1 MLLFGKARLSRFPD
15 AWIQAGRFAGTDR
28 RRVLDSAEI
37 RTCLPI
43 AVADAIAFVHKH
55 STREAV
61 IGKVK
66 RADRWTIPS
75 VAIREAVINAFVHAD
90 YSQHGAPIRIALFDD
105 RLEIENPGMLP
116 FGLTLDDIRRGVSK
130 LRNRVI
136 GRVFQEI
143 GLIEQW
149 GSGLQRMTAACRDEG
164 LADPKLEE
172 LGTHFRVT
180 LSAIQ
185 TRTPY
190 LDPRDKSI
198 LTMLKNAGDDGLGTA
213 EIARRLSRPPL
224 PPNGLGS
231 SFQETPLP
239 LTNFTPK
246 THGFHF
252 ANDFVT
258 HIIGDLKTT
267 GLCGGMVFASLD
279 YYYVGLPIPT
289 HAPAEGSRLRKYIF
303 KRMMHSVERNAL
315 QWANIIANPVF
326 NPKRFTKRHLDAGRP
341 VPLGLVGS
349 LKIGNAGSGNHQ
361 VVCCG
366 YSLSPGG
373 YSITLNIYD
382 NNSPDKDI
390 TLTTD
395 SRNPVNITYTGYG
408 DWFAFFMA
416 KYKAQQP
423 DYIDLALTE
432 GIQLDLNGPARFQVC
447 GRPMG
452 AHYRVRNCGEY
463 PARLSRLVMKMRD
476 PSGDESIFAVNDVT
490 TIAPSSEASVGKD
503 LATFPDESGGYDL
516 RAEYISADGTP
527 IRIPA
532 HAPGTD
538 NDVPF
543 SAVPP
548 GTRPRTIVPGL
559 VHA

>member
-1 MLLFGKARLSRFPD
+1 M
-15 AWIQAGRFAGTDR
+15 
-28 RRVLDSAEI
+28 
-37 RTCLPI
+37 
-43 AVADAIAFVHKH
+43 
-55 STREAV
+55 
-61 IGKVK
+61 
-66 RADRWTIPS
+66 
-75 VAIREAVINAFVHAD
+75 
-90 YSQHGAPIRIALFDD
+90 
-105 RLEIENPGMLP
+105 
-116 FGLTLDDIRRGVSK
+116 
-130 LRNRVI
+130 
-136 GRVFQEI
+136 
-143 GLIEQW
+143 
-149 GSGLQRMTAACRDEG
+149 
-164 LADPKLEE
+164 
-172 LGTHFRVT
+172 
-180 LSAIQ
+180 
-185 TRTPY
+185 
-190 LDPRDKSI
+190 
-198 LTMLKNAGDDGLGTA
+198 
-213 EIARRLSRPPL
+213 
-224 PPNGLGS
+224 
-231 SFQETPLP
+231 P
-239 LTNFTPK
+239 LTNFKPK

-267 GLCGGMVFASLD
+267 GLCGGMAFAALD
-279 YYYVGLPIPT
+279 YYYAGLPIPT
-289 HAPAEGSRLRKYIF
+289 HAPADFPDGAAPAEGSRLRKYIF

-326 NPKRFTKRHLDAGRP
+326 NPKRFTKRHLDDLRAELDAGRP

-361 VVCCG
+361 VVCHG
-366 YSLSPGG
+366 YHLSPGG
-373 YSITLNIYD
+373 NAITLHIYD
-382 NNSPDKDI
+382 NNSPDQDI

-395 SRNPVNITYTGYG
+395 PRNPVNITYTGYG

-416 KYKAQQP
+416 KYKAHQP

-432 GIQLDLNGPARFQVC
+432 GIQLDLNGPARFQEC

-476 PSGDESIFAVNDVT
+476 PSGDESIFAANDVT
-490 TIAPSSEASVGKD
+490 TIAPGSEASVGAD

-516 RAEYISADGTP
+516 RAEYVSADGTS

-532 HAPGTD
+532 QAPGTD

-548 GTRPRTIVPGL
+548 GTRPRIIVPGL